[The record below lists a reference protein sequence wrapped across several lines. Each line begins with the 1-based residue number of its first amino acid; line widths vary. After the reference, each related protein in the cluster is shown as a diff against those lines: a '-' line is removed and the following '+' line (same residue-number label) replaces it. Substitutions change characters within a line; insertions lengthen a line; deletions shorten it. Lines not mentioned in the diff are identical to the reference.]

1 MNYYEAAWSDELEQT
16 LIRLSGDWE
25 AENST
30 WGYRQNG
37 PEDLS
42 GRRLFLAEENGE
54 ILAYLFGL
62 TEEAERTSCVIEAG
76 TPYFEVEELYVVPA
90 RRSQGIGRSL
100 FRLVEETLKSEGQDV
115 IMLSTATKN
124 ARAILHFYLDELD
137 MTFWNARLFK
147 RLK

>member
-62 TEEAERTSCVIEAG
+62 REEANHASSVIENG
-76 TPYFEVEELYVVPA
+76 KPFFEVEELYVVPA
-90 RRSQGIGRSL
+90 RRSQGIGRFL
-100 FRLVEETLKSEGQDV
+100 FRLVEETVKSEGLDM

-124 ARAILHFYLDELD
+124 ARAILHFYLEELD

-147 RLK
+147 RLS